1 MNVMELDNNQQ
12 LDKELHLRFV
22 GLLDLLLYAESN
34 KRMKIEN
41 IIKRK
46 LMFF

>member
-12 LDKELHLRFV
+12 LDKDLHLRFV
-22 GLLDLLLYAESN
+22 GFLDLRLYTESN

-41 IIKRK
+41 IIKQK